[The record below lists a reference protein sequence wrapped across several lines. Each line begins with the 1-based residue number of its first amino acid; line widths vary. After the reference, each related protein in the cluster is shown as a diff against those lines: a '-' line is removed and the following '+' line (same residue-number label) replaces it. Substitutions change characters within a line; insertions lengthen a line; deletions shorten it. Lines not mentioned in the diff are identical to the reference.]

1 MGQPTALRTQISVKK
16 QEDPVV
22 VSVDD
27 DVMKGV
33 RKAQMHI
40 RNEFRDFL
48 RSTLSVLEED
58 IVENIVRVYDHHCS
72 QEDDVLTAT
81 LLVAKDN
88 VEKKYF
94 PFVRTFQSS
103 INEAS
108 NVCSK
113 PCLAAIQ
120 SEHINYKG
128 LKSKTLVNLNE
139 NNKST
144 PGSSWREGDLQII
157 GALNDLVS
165 WGQSLRQTM
174 LSHYRGH
181 VDAVEKK
188 QTIVQ
193 NKKLKPLTNS
203 KKAKKRPSTAGKLRK
218 PTRRPPV
225 GGGFHSSFSVE
236 GDALSTMGLGEAAP
250 GSNINFNKSSS
261 MGAGYTPGDGRERN
275 RIMHHANEMR
285 YKSRN
290 MLRQAMGSYYNFDDS
305 TGRQGGN
312 YPNPF
317 SVATASNRKIN
328 NAFKAKRPLRNKSI
342 NNKAATKQNR
352 ERPSSAKVS
361 RKKFNVKHEFSNL
374 HSNRPSSAH
383 QKRRKPFDIPRN
395 NGDRSLYSSN
405 KRISSSLNS
414 LNLLLNDGNEEDMV
428 LGEQG
433 LNELD
438 SMAYMISNNP
448 NRPENDTSIT
458 RYKAV
463 GHAVTPQRK
472 VKSHGKRTVQDI
484 AIEKAALSPWG
495 KEDDYNTKQ
504 LSAGK
509 ITKSVAKRKPRPKS
523 ATSLRNNTQNFRDK
537 DFGVIG
543 SGINGNL

>member
-1 MGQPTALRTQISVKK
+1 MGQPTALRTRISVKK

-120 SEHINYKG
+120 NEHINYKG

-139 NNKST
+139 NDKSHQLIVEKEIFKLLAHST
-144 PGSSWREGDLQII
+144 TWFLGSKS
-157 GALNDLVS
+157 
-165 WGQSLRQTM
+165 RQTM
-174 LSHYRGH
+174 LVYRGH
-181 VDAVEKK
+181 VDAVEK

-203 KKAKKRPSTAGKLRK
+203 KKTKKRPSTAGKLRK

-236 GDALSTMGLGEAAP
+236 GDALSTMGLGEVAP
-250 GSNINFNKSSS
+250 GSNSNFNKSSS
-261 MGAGYTPGDGRERN
+261 MGAGYTTGDGREKN
-275 RIMHHANEMR
+275 RIMHRANEMR

-290 MLRQAMGSYYNFDDS
+290 MLRQQWGHTTTLMTQLAD
-305 TGRQGGN
+305 
-312 YPNPF
+312 
-317 SVATASNRKIN
+317 K
-328 NAFKAKRPLRNKSI
+328 
-342 NNKAATKQNR
+342 
-352 ERPSSAKVS
+352 
-361 RKKFNVKHEFSNL
+361 
-374 HSNRPSSAH
+374 
-383 QKRRKPFDIPRN
+383 
-395 NGDRSLYSSN
+395 
-405 KRISSSLNS
+405 
-414 LNLLLNDGNEEDMV
+414 EE
-428 LGEQG
+428 
-433 LNELD
+433 
-438 SMAYMISNNP
+438 
-448 NRPENDTSIT
+448 IT
-458 RYKAV
+458 RTLFSRYC
-463 GHAVTPQRK
+463 
-472 VKSHGKRTVQDI
+472 
-484 AIEKAALSPWG
+484 
-495 KEDDYNTKQ
+495 
-504 LSAGK
+504 
-509 ITKSVAKRKPRPKS
+509 
-523 ATSLRNNTQNFRDK
+523 
-537 DFGVIG
+537 
-543 SGINGNL
+543 